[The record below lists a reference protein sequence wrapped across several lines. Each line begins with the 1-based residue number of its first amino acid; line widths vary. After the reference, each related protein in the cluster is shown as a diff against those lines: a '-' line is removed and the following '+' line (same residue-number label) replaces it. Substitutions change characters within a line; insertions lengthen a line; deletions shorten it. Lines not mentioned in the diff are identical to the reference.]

1 MMAAA
6 QLARRLAYPLH
17 FHVFAGRGR
26 VYEGGFCESGF
37 AYVVNNL
44 SSDTLLRLSN
54 SEFRDSGTGPWR
66 WAHLRDIQP
75 TRG

>member
-37 AYVVNNL
+37 AYVL
-44 SSDTLLRLSN
+44 SSGCRIPR
-54 SEFRDSGTGPWR
+54 FRDRALALGALT
-66 WAHLRDIQP
+66 
-75 TRG
+75 